1 MFNEYINDKNRVLKI
16 IFPLLYIF
24 ALFIN
29 DYLFIYNTIALFG
42 FLALLYTLIILLN
55 KNSMDSF
62 RKTCCNFI
70 RYCF

>member
-42 FLALLYTLIILLN
+42 FFSFIIYSD
-55 KNSMDSF
+55 NSS
-62 RKTCCNFI
+62 
-70 RYCF
+70 